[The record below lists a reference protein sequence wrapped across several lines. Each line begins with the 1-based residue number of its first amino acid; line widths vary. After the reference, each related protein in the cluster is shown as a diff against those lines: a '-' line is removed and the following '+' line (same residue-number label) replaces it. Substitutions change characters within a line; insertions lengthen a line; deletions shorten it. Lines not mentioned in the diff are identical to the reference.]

1 MISWEGR
8 FAMPISME
16 STFGIYIS
24 TDKIRWNAAIAR
36 AAFPGDGREDISIS
50 HVLADASLTTRH
62 FEVIGRRQSFL
73 GGRMMVTRLLPR

>member
-1 MISWEGR
+1 
-8 FAMPISME
+8 MPILME
-16 STFGIYIS
+16 STFVIYIS

-62 FEVIGRRQSFL
+62 FEVIGRRQSFF
-73 GGRMMVTRLLPR
+73 RRKDEVTRLLPR